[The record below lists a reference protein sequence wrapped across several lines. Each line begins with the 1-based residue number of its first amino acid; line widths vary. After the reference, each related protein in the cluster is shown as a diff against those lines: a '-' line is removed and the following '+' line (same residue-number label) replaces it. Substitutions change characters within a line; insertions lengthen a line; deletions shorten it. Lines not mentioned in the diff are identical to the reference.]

1 MKVSEIINSHLIW
14 FILLAAVSGLFLPRF
29 SFLSNYVSL
38 ILFFM
43 ILGLG
48 LTLEFKEFIT
58 VVKTPWK
65 VLIAIFVQYS
75 VIPLAAFL
83 LTFLIT
89 DKDLAIGTLIIGAAP
104 SEITSALMVT
114 WLMEILHWER
124 RLWAFPYCYRH

>member
-1 MKVSEIINSHLIW
+1 
-14 FILLAAVSGLFLPRF
+14 
-29 SFLSNYVSL
+29 
-38 ILFFM
+38 M

-89 DKDLAIGTLIIGAAP
+89 NKDLAIGTLIIGAAP
-104 SEITSALMVT
+104 SEITSALMVHLANGNIALGT
-114 WLMEILHWER
+114 TIMGLSILLSPLIMPWILSILIGESVSIDVTCPR
-124 RLWAFPYCYRH
+124 

>member
-14 FILLAAVSGLFLPRF
+14 LILLAAVSGLFLPRF

-75 VIPLAAFL
+75 AWIQLASATVGLIPKNTSLGVLKPRHFRGRL
-83 LTFLIT
+83 LSLSIT
-89 DKDLAIGTLIIGAAP
+89 
-104 SEITSALMVT
+104 V
-114 WLMEILHWER
+114 
-124 RLWAFPYCYRH
+124 